1 MKAFHIDEVGWYVL
15 AQDRQEWYKVCDR
28 SSSGSTSSVEP
39 DSRLYC
45 DGHAGVVLVDHWI
58 RPDTVVAVLRQDV
71 QWAA

>member
-1 MKAFHIDEVGWYVL
+1 M
-15 AQDRQEWYKVCDR
+15 CDR